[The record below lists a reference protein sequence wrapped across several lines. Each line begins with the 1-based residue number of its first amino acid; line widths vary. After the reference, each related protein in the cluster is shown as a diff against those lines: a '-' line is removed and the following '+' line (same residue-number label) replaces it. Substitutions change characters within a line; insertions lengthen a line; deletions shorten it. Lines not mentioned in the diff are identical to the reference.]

1 MALENDI
8 AGSVIAPAM
17 RTDPERGE
25 RALARAA
32 RRLIPLLAAL
42 YFVSFLD
49 RVNIGF
55 AALTMNADLGLSA
68 SAFGLGAG
76 IFFIGYTLFT
86 VPANMMLQ
94 RLGASRWLALISIVW
109 GLVSASTAFVT
120 TPLEFYAVRL
130 ILGVTEAG
138 FLPGVILYLTYWFPK
153 EMRGRIIGNFFVAV
167 PLANVLGAPL
177 SGWLLTQSALGFRG
191 WQVMFIVEA
200 LPAIALGIITLFW
213 LTDRPS
219 HAKWLDEDE
228 RRVIETLVDDGAD
241 AAGHPAR
248 LRDGLLNP
256 IVWTLGMLYFLIVI
270 GLYGFGFWSPQ
281 ILQSLGNLSTEQTGW
296 IVAIPNLVAAVGLL
310 LWSRHSDRAG
320 ERIWHVAI
328 PVLLS
333 AAGFLIAGQVTSLI
347 AATLAFAVATLG
359 IYAACPVF
367 WTLPS
372 LVLRGSAAAAGIA
385 LVNSLGNLAGYAG
398 PMIMGWLKDST
409 GNYSYGLTV
418 LAGSMALAGLLALS
432 LRRAITR

>member
-1 MALENDI
+1 MSINSKT
-8 AGSVIAPAM
+8 AGSLAAPAAHA
-17 RTDPERGE
+17 DPELGE

-76 IFFIGYTLFT
+76 IFFVGYTLFT

-109 GLVSASTAFVT
+109 GVISAATAFVT
-120 TPLEFYAVRL
+120 TPIEFYAVRF

-153 EMRGRIIGNFFVAV
+153 QMRGRIIGNFFVAV

-177 SGWLLTQSALGFRG
+177 SGWLLTQSAFGFRG

-200 LPAIALGIITLFW
+200 LPAIVLGIITLFW
-213 LTDRPS
+213 LTDRPGS
-219 HAKWLDEDE
+219 AKWLAEGE
-228 RRVIETLVDDGAD
+228 RRAIETLVDDAD
-241 AAGHPAR
+241 QAAGHPAK

-256 IVWTLGMLYFLIVI
+256 IVWRLGILYFLIVI

-281 ILQSLGNLSTEQTGW
+281 ILRSLGDLNTQQTGW
-296 IVAIPNLVAAVGLL
+296 IVAIPNLVAAIGLV
-310 LWSRHSDRAG
+310 LWSRRSDRAG

-328 PVLLS
+328 PVFLS
-333 AAGFLIAGQVTSLI
+333 GVGFLVAGEATSLTG
-347 AATLAFAVATLG
+347 ATLAFAMATVG
-359 IYAACPVF
+359 IYAACPII
-367 WTLPS
+367 WTLPP
-372 LVLRGSAAAAGIA
+372 LVLRSSAAAAGIA
-385 LVNSLGNLAGYAG
+385 LVNSLGNVGGYAG
-398 PMIMGWLKDST
+398 PMIMGYLKEST
-409 GNYSYGLTV
+409 GGYAVGLAV
-418 LAGSMALAGLLALS
+418 LAASMTFAGFLALS
-432 LRRAITR
+432 LRKALPQ